1 MSPIKAGSSEREVI
15 TVTNNS
21 NDGEGSLR
29 WALRQTQE
37 KEGQY
42 DIVFASP
49 SFAQDQE
56 EKRFDI
62 GYWEISLSSPLP
74 NLYRSDIRI
83 NPNSQMPVHL
93 ISAGFQAPPPESK
106 GEPKQLSGSNQ
117 SSSMLIV
124 GDIHHLGYPDE
135 SSESSPPEV
144 SLNRINFVGNRARGG
159 DGGLSAG
166 GGGASGGAITLIDG
180 ELTIEDSVFQSLASV
195 GGQGGRASGD
205 GKPRHWNGT
214 KGARTCKQTIR
225 YYVDD
230 PGFMDNDRNVYY
242 WSKSFGENGGSGGFF
257 NLPLKRLKNGDLS
270 YTPQPSGGKQ
280 AKPGGFHY
288 CSAYCSNEPTR
299 QNPSDGHNGASANL
313 QQFGFGGGGEGGSSG
328 AGVSCRAHPYKN
340 YYGENNS
347 KRGQGGK
354 GNGLGGDGGGA
365 GDAGRAVGSVISLLG
380 HNVGKQPKLNLNN
393 VDIWNS
399 GTSQDQIIYTKE
411 ENRKDVSICNSFFG
425 EEGTFDQGNPEQKKF
440 DVSDSGFNTY
450 EPEIDTRFSINS
462 LIPYKQLVSS
472 PTVHNIVK
480 EKRRIIKARP
490 GFSDVINVEYELMSS
505 TANVFT
511 DMTDPSNPLNEIWTN
526 LYESKMK
533 DVDSIAADYDDKIRA
548 QREASKFNL
557 GKLIKDTGFDV
568 VKGACEVK
576 GKATKVACKL
586 SVNAVKQLI
595 GLAEDESELINEK
608 QKAVKEA
615 DAFNQKLDEQR
626 NEFLEERSAVSLGK
640 VDLEKRRTWSEIEDF
655 SLGEDIIILPWIEDI
670 QEEIEVKSTVR
681 PNEKNV
687 QFTLAFQSNS
697 NMDIPFLTVKLSEE
711 SRNELQG
718 VSRDDSLNDQI
729 KDLIH
734 TVKDPEDE
742 NSLYTV
748 LGLANPNVIEI
759 KDTVFA
765 SNMGSQMLIVDRDA
779 AAKGNSEFNIR
790 SRNAPDFIY
799 GSIGPETINAGG
811 GDDLIAPIS
820 GKDTVNGSW
829 GFDRADYHILRTPLT
844 FTGSA
849 GAESL
854 EMVDDQ
860 PFSKIKAEGALA
872 DEGDDIDVDAMLIN
886 LEMIDAY
893 GASEFDFSGLPAPYF
908 SNRGNPVSHLY
919 DEISAEDLYYRV
931 ASGSGTSFLGSD
943 FNDVVDISFV
953 YEKDDV
959 EGRVYNDSVDD
970 AYSPSSHSSL
980 VGGEGDD
987 YLRLDFSGKPEDI
1000 KLSLDGEGDST
1011 KIFSE
1016 SFSEDDSSKT
1026 LLLEASGFELL
1037 KIEGAEL
1044 AGWDQESAPSVE
1056 MIYESDDSN
1065 DTISGSQSD
1074 DYLMGMGGMDVIK
1087 SYSGNDTLIGGGGD
1101 DVLSGGGGHDVVE
1114 GGKSNDALRGGR
1126 GNDLLRSGPG
1136 SDILLGGPGNDTLRG
1151 GSGPDLIHL
1160 SRGLDVVQLF
1170 SIGEDVVRSSA
1181 TPLMSQV
1188 KQGVLLSYPGGQT
1201 LLRKE
1206 HLDDVENWLTVEA
1219 GGLELLA

>member
-1 MSPIKAGSSEREVI
+1 M
-15 TVTNNS
+15 
-21 NDGEGSLR
+21 
-29 WALRQTQE
+29 
-37 KEGQY
+37 
-42 DIVFASP
+42 
-49 SFAQDQE
+49 
-56 EKRFDI
+56 
-62 GYWEISLSSPLP
+62 
-74 NLYRSDIRI
+74 
-83 NPNSQMPVHL
+83 
-93 ISAGFQAPPPESK
+93 
-106 GEPKQLSGSNQ
+106 
-117 SSSMLIV
+117 
-124 GDIHHLGYPDE
+124 
-135 SSESSPPEV
+135 
-144 SLNRINFVGNRARGG
+144 
-159 DGGLSAG
+159 
-166 GGGASGGAITLIDG
+166 
-180 ELTIEDSVFQSLASV
+180 
-195 GGQGGRASGD
+195 
-205 GKPRHWNGT
+205 
-214 KGARTCKQTIR
+214 
-225 YYVDD
+225 
-230 PGFMDNDRNVYY
+230 
-242 WSKSFGENGGSGGFF
+242 
-257 NLPLKRLKNGDLS
+257 
-270 YTPQPSGGKQ
+270 
-280 AKPGGFHY
+280 
-288 CSAYCSNEPTR
+288 
-299 QNPSDGHNGASANL
+299 
-313 QQFGFGGGGEGGSSG
+313 
-328 AGVSCRAHPYKN
+328 
-340 YYGENNS
+340 
-347 KRGQGGK
+347 
-354 GNGLGGDGGGA
+354 
-365 GDAGRAVGSVISLLG
+365 
-380 HNVGKQPKLNLNN
+380 
-393 VDIWNS
+393 
-399 GTSQDQIIYTKE
+399 
-411 ENRKDVSICNSFFG
+411 
-425 EEGTFDQGNPEQKKF
+425 
-440 DVSDSGFNTY
+440 
-450 EPEIDTRFSINS
+450 
-462 LIPYKQLVSS
+462 
-472 PTVHNIVK
+472 
-480 EKRRIIKARP
+480 
-490 GFSDVINVEYELMSS
+490 
-505 TANVFT
+505 
-511 DMTDPSNPLNEIWTN
+511 
-526 LYESKMK
+526 
-533 DVDSIAADYDDKIRA
+533 
-548 QREASKFNL
+548 
-557 GKLIKDTGFDV
+557 
-568 VKGACEVK
+568 
-576 GKATKVACKL
+576 
-586 SVNAVKQLI
+586 I

-615 DAFNQKLDEQR
+615 DEFNKKLDEQR
-626 NEFLEERSAVSLGK
+626 NQFLEERSAAVVGE
-640 VDLEKRRTWSEIEDF
+640 VDLEKRRTFSEIEDF
-655 SLGEDIIILPWIEDI
+655 TIGEDVIILPFQSDI
-670 QEEIEVKSTVR
+670 QDKIRIDNVVE
-681 PNEKNV
+681 PNSDTL
-687 QFTLAFQSNS
+687 QFSLTFQTNS

-711 SRNELQG
+711 SRNELDG
-718 VSRDDSLNDQI
+718 VSRDGSLSEQI

-854 EMVDDQ
+854 EMVNDQ
-860 PFSKIKAEGALA
+860 PFSKIKAVGALA

-1160 SRGLDVVQLF
+1160 SRGLDVVQRF